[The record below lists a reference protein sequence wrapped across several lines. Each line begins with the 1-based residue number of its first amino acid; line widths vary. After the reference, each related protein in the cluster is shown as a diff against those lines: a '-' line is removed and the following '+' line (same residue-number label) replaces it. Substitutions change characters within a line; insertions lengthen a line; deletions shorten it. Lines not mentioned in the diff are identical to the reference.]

1 VALSGQAS
9 RIPSGAECKD
19 VAQGEHS
26 APRFRPVVRATGGL
40 IVLGIIVAAYGIHAA
55 MGREAAF
62 SWIAGAV
69 FGWVLQ
75 RTRFC
80 FLCNFRDFFERREPR
95 GVLAILLALGVGL
108 IGYHVVTGA
117 WIVDPFAG
125 HLPPKAHITPVG
137 WNLVLGGLAFGL
149 GMGVSGSCIS
159 AHFYRLGEGSLVCL
173 FALIGSILGFL
184 AGFLTWNPLY
194 LALVS
199 AKPVVWLPGK
209 FGFGGALLLQL
220 VALGFLVWAVRRRA
234 AANPAQGPGTQAD
247 STLRKILFNRWPA
260 WVGGLIVGL
269 LAAAV
274 LLRTEPL
281 GVTSELS
288 RVARFLGNHFALLP
302 ERMEG
307 LDAIRGCASRPG
319 EGLFSRGFLLV
330 CALVLGSLGSALL
343 AGEFEFE
350 WPSPSGAFLALLG
363 GVFLGWG
370 AMVSFGCT
378 IGTLL
383 SGIHASSLSGW
394 LFGVALLG
402 GILLGLPVRRRF
414 LRNS

>member
-9 RIPSGAECKD
+9 RIPSGVECKD
-19 VAQGEHS
+19 AVQGAYS
-26 APRFRPVVRATGGL
+26 TPRFRPVVRATGGL
-40 IVLGIIVAAYGIHAA
+40 IVLGIIVSAYGIHAT

-80 FLCNFRDFFERREPR
+80 FLCNFRDFLERREPR

-159 AHFYRLGEGSLVCL
+159 AHFYRLGEGSLVCI

-199 AKPVVWLPGK
+199 AKPVVWLPAK

-220 VALGFLVWAVRRRA
+220 AALGFLVWAVRRRA
-234 AANPAQGPGTQAD
+234 ASTRLRGREIQPNP
-247 STLRKILFNRWPA
+247 
-260 WVGGLIVGL
+260 
-269 LAAAV
+269 
-274 LLRTEPL
+274 
-281 GVTSELS
+281 
-288 RVARFLGNHFALLP
+288 
-302 ERMEG
+302 
-307 LDAIRGCASRPG
+307 
-319 EGLFSRGFLLV
+319 
-330 CALVLGSLGSALL
+330 
-343 AGEFEFE
+343 
-350 WPSPSGAFLALLG
+350 
-363 GVFLGWG
+363 
-370 AMVSFGCT
+370 
-378 IGTLL
+378 L
-383 SGIHASSLSGW
+383 SGIFSST
-394 LFGVALLG
+394 A
-402 GILLGLPVRRRF
+402 GLPG
-414 LRNS
+414 SEG

>member
-1 VALSGQAS
+1 
-9 RIPSGAECKD
+9 
-19 VAQGEHS
+19 
-26 APRFRPVVRATGGL
+26 
-40 IVLGIIVAAYGIHAA
+40 

-62 SWIAGAV
+62 SWIAGGV

-80 FLCNFRDFFERREPR
+80 FLCNLRDFLERREPA
-95 GVLAILLALGVGL
+95 GALAILLALAVGL

-117 WIVDPFAG
+117 WIVDAFAG
-125 HLPPKAHITPVG
+125 HLPPKAHIAPVG
-137 WNLVLGGLAFGL
+137 WNLVLGGLAFGA

-159 AHFYRLGEGSLVCL
+159 AHLYRLGEGSFVCL
-173 FALIGSILGFL
+173 FALIGGILGFL
-184 AGFLTWNPLY
+184 VGFLTWNPIY

-199 AKPVVWLPGK
+199 GQPVIWLPAT
-209 FGFGGALLLQL
+209 FGFGGSLLLQL
-220 VALGFLVWAVRRRA
+220 GVLGLLFWAVSKLARHA
-234 AANPAQGPGTQAD
+234 PAPTDAGE
-247 STLRKILFNRWPA
+247 SMVRKVLFKRWPA
-260 WVGGLIVGL
+260 WVGGLIIGL

-281 GVTSELS
+281 GVTSELT
-288 RVARFLGNHFALLP
+288 RAARFLGNHFSLLP

-307 LDAIRGCASRPG
+307 LDTIRGCASRPA
-319 EGLFSRGFLLV
+319 EGLFSRGFLFIS
-330 CALVLGSLGSALL
+330 ALVLGSLGSALMSN
-343 AGEFEFE
+343 EFE
-350 WPSPSGAFLALLG
+350 WERPSFSGAFLALAG
-363 GVFLGWG
+363 GLLLGWG

-394 LFGVALLG
+394 LFGVAVVG

-414 LRNS
+414 LKG

>member
-1 VALSGQAS
+1 VA
-9 RIPSGAECKD
+9 GA
-19 VAQGEHS
+19 V
-26 APRFRPVVRATGGL
+26 
-40 IVLGIIVAAYGIHAA
+40 IVAAVVLAGYGIFAA

-62 SWIAGAV
+62 SWIAGGV

-80 FLCNFRDFFERREPR
+80 FLCNLRDFLERREPA
-95 GVLAILLALGVGL
+95 GALAILLALAVGL

-117 WIVDPFAG
+117 WIVDAFAG
-125 HLPPKAHITPVG
+125 HLPPKAHIAPVG
-137 WNLVLGGLAFGL
+137 WNLVLGGLAFGA

-159 AHFYRLGEGSLVCL
+159 AHLYRLGEGSFVCL
-173 FALIGSILGFL
+173 FALIGGILGFL
-184 AGFLTWNPLY
+184 VGFLTWNPIY

-199 AKPVVWLPGK
+199 GQPVIWLPAT
-209 FGFGGALLLQL
+209 FGFGGSLLLQL
-220 VALGFLVWAVRRRA
+220 GVLGLLFWAVSKLARHA
-234 AANPAQGPGTQAD
+234 PAPTDAGE
-247 STLRKILFNRWPA
+247 SMVRKVLFKRWPA
-260 WVGGLIVGL
+260 WVGGLIIGL

-281 GVTSELS
+281 GVTSELT
-288 RVARFLGNHFALLP
+288 RAARFLGNHFSLLP

-307 LDAIRGCASRPG
+307 LDTIRGCASRPA
-319 EGLFSRGFLLV
+319 EGLFSRGFLFIS
-330 CALVLGSLGSALL
+330 ALVLGSLGSALMSN
-343 AGEFEFE
+343 EFE
-350 WPSPSGAFLALLG
+350 WERPSFSGAFLALAG
-363 GVFLGWG
+363 GLLLGWG

-394 LFGVALLG
+394 LFGVAVVG

-414 LRNS
+414 LKG

>member
-1 VALSGQAS
+1 
-9 RIPSGAECKD
+9 
-19 VAQGEHS
+19 
-26 APRFRPVVRATGGL
+26 
-40 IVLGIIVAAYGIHAA
+40 

-62 SWIAGAV
+62 SWLAGAV

-80 FLCNFRDFFERREPR
+80 FLCNLKDFFERREPR
-95 GVLAILLALGVGL
+95 GVFAILLALGVGL

-137 WNLVLGGLAFGL
+137 WNLILGGLAFGI

-184 AGFLTWNPLY
+184 TGFLTWNPLY

-199 AKPVVWLPGK
+199 AKPVIWLPGA
-209 FGFGGALLLQL
+209 FGFGGALMLQL
-220 VALGFLVWAVRRRA
+220 GALGFLVWAVKKLGGT
-234 AANPAQGPGTQAD
+234 NPPPRPVNPGG
-247 STLRKILFNRWPA
+247 SSLRKILFNRWPA
-260 WVGGLIVGL
+260 WVGGLIIGL
-269 LAAAV
+269 LGAAV

-288 RVARFLGNHFALLP
+288 RAARLLGDHFALLP

-307 LDAIRGCASRPG
+307 LDAIRGCASRPA
-319 EGLFSRGFLLV
+319 EGLFSRGFLFV
-330 CALVLGSLGSALL
+330 SALVLGSLGSALM

-350 WPSPSGAFLALLG
+350 WPSPSGAALAVMG

-394 LFGVALLG
+394 LFGAAMLG

-414 LRNS
+414 LKIRLSH